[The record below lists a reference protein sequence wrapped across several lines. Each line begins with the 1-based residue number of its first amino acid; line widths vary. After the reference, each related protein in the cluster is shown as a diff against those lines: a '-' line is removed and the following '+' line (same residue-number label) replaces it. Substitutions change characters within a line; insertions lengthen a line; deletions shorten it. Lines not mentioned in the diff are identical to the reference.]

1 MSSTSI
7 HKLSSPFPK
16 FPSTEVNVN
25 ATTHLMDN
33 SWSWRNNQH
42 ILKGLG
48 TPFKENK
55 PFFVSLKF
63 NFLIFFQCFWPKIKR
78 KKSQKNCEN
87 ILLKQFCAIFRV
99 LNTLCVFYGTPKKKI
114 NIWKNA
120 LNAQFI
126 DSNRTQKFKLVDL
139 LCIYLKNLFHC
150 TRCIIQIECL
160 KSQHKF
166 YPCINKVSEKPFFN
180 NWCSRSLFKINFFR
194 NLLFGDGKWRFYMN
208 KWTKKSR
215 LWQYVNQSN
224 QSTLH
229 RVMSDKE

>member
-99 LNTLCVFYGTPKKKI
+99 LNTLCVFYGTPKKKKI
-114 NIWKNA
+114 FERMLWMPN
-120 LNAQFI
+120 
-126 DSNRTQKFKLVDL
+126 L
-139 LCIYLKNLFHC
+139 L
-150 TRCIIQIECL
+150 IQIEL
-160 KSQHKF
+160 
-166 YPCINKVSEKPFFN
+166 
-180 NWCSRSLFKINFFR
+180 R
-194 NLLFGDGKWRFYMN
+194 NLNWLTYCA
-208 KWTKKSR
+208 SI
-215 LWQYVNQSN
+215 
-224 QSTLH
+224 
-229 RVMSDKE
+229 